1 MHDIGKMAPPEEI
14 LLKPGPLSPQEQ
26 FIVQKHSERGYHI
39 ALSSVELAFLAP
51 VILAH
56 HERWDGKGYP
66 QGLKGEGIPL
76 LSRIIAIIDTYDVMT
91 NDQIYKKA
99 VSRQE
104 ALAEIE
110 RYAGSQFDPVLA
122 KIFLNLNIVTSGG
135 GK

>member
-1 MHDIGKMAPPEEI
+1 M
-14 LLKPGPLSPQEQ
+14 
-26 FIVQKHSERGYHI
+26 
-39 ALSSVELAFLAP
+39 AP